1 MSWGEVSV
9 TSPASGAIEAYTTLD
24 VSWGADNVA
33 RIVIPHAD
41 DPLGTGVEEFRFDD
55 GLVVLI
61 QDMVAAAPPAPSFD
75 PQDQDNVLVGSTR
88 DEVFLARAGNDTLE
102 GGPGGD
108 VLDGGVGDDLYVFA
122 QGDGVDNVF
131 DEGGADVVRFVS
143 DIAPDD
149 IVVTSDPFG
158 ALTLT
163 LATGD
168 SVTLANWFDET
179 TRVESVEFADGTIW
193 DIATIGSRI
202 TIAPATEFD
211 DVIAGT
217 PAGDVIDGLGGHDWI
232 SGLGGDDVLEG
243 SAGDDL
249 LQGGAGG
256 DILRGGDGRDN
267 LSDEQGNN
275 FLEGGAGDDNLFAN
289 GAPNSVDG
297 GSNFVVGGSGNDFV
311 GSTAMGNVIAF
322 NAGDGQD
329 TIYVLNTLTLSLGG
343 GLTPAALSLSQD
355 GTDLVVAIG
364 ASDSIRLTRQFEP
377 DPQAWPQITIQMF
390 GSVHLYDFN
399 AVIERLQTALAEDP
413 SLAVFPLDVALQA
426 HQTGF
431 SETHA
436 LGGPLAY
443 LYGTAGNL
451 NALDDTA
458 IHQVLGD
465 ASFGTAP
472 QSIAVA
478 ASNHAPVVGA
488 PIADQTAAED
498 AAFRFTLPSDTF
510 SEADAGDALTLTA
523 RLSDGSALPAWLAI
537 DLLSG
542 VFSGTPTNDD
552 VATLDVRVTATD
564 AAGAMAS
571 DEFALEVLNVN
582 DVPEVVAPLFDQ
594 LGNQHAPFSFEVPE
608 GTFVDVDAGDSLR
621 LSAALADG
629 AALPGWL
636 VFDPVVGSFRGTP
649 SEFDVG
655 TMDIQVVATDNSG
668 ASASDLFTLSLS
680 DASTVTETHLGTDRR
695 DVIVTGFA
703 NDLIEAGHGN
713 DLVHA
718 GAGRDIVVGGKG
730 NDWIAGEA
738 GNDVLQGEEG
748 RDHLLGGLGDD
759 LYRYERRGGHDVIE
773 ETGGFD
779 TLILGA
785 GITADRV
792 RLFQR
797 RDDLVV
803 DLKGRDG
810 GVTIKS
816 WFTRE
821 ASQVERIEFADGTV
835 WGVEEIRNRVKR
847 HIPERRH
854 DDDDDHGHHNL
865 LDGDHGKSESRQ
877 HEEQDDERSQLQFGR
892 LADLLEAY
900 LTQKP
905 RYEFELLADELT
917 RADGRGP
924 ALSAREIAHRWQA
937 IARYASALSHEHD
950 EDARG
955 AALHRFP
962 EHGLLGGGT
971 FGGGFGYT
979 GSTGMARGSAN

>member
-1 MSWGEVSV
+1 MLFNYFASPQDWTIEDATGVQTTPLAVLEATAQREQDWVGTQRDDYRNAVKARILSPYLSFGYTVTPEGTLFAPWQVRPWLGSVTASASWNTQTETRTVSFFGGATTSTTTTGGFTSWSNSIPLLIDSTVRINEETVASDDSQIFGFDGRREIDELQSVVASVVWSGVKQDLGTISEITRADFIFGTEPNPNNVGQFLAIGTITTSTLFHQFTGFVTGQVSEISPGATAQGGLFPQYINARLQLNTIDERISEVVAGSSDNEISGFTLVDAGEGNDTASGGFVYGGAGDDVISADFAIGGPGNDWVSGAIVHGGAGDDIVDGGFGPSRYLFDADDQGRDIVSDSGESQDAFLEDFYSSLGIFDWRERRFPTQTEYVIFEFGGFATLEEASAELAEFFGLTWDEAVALGFATALDPLPSPPQIAAHDWNALAPLYAAGVIEIDAVEFRQGITAGDLSLSWGEVSA
-9 TSPASGAIEAYTTLD
+9 TSPASGALEAYTSLD
-24 VSWGADNVA
+24 VNWGADNVA

-55 GLVVLI
+55 GSVVLI

-75 PQDQDNVLVGSTR
+75 PQDQDNVLVGSAFG
-88 DEVFLARAGNDTLE
+88 EVILGRGGNDTLE

-168 SVTLANWFDET
+168 SVTLANWFDVT

-217 PAGDVIDGLGGHDWI
+217 PADDVIDGLGGHDWI

-275 FLEGGAGDDNLFAN
+275 FLDGGAGDDNLFAN

-355 GTDLVVAIG
+355 GTDLVLAIG

-377 DPQAWPQITIQMF
+377 DPQAWPQITLQMF

-399 AVIERLQTALAEDP
+399 AVIERFQTALAEDP
-413 SLAVFPLDVALQA
+413 SLAVFPLDGALQA

-498 AAFRFTLPSDTF
+498 AAFRFTLPSDT
-510 SEADAGDALTLTA
+510 
-523 RLSDGSALPAWLAI
+523 
-537 DLLSG
+537 
-542 VFSGTPTNDD
+542 
-552 VATLDVRVTATD
+552 
-564 AAGAMAS
+564 
-571 DEFALEVLNVN
+571 
-582 DVPEVVAPLFDQ
+582 
-594 LGNQHAPFSFEVPE
+594 
-608 GTFVDVDAGDSLR
+608 
-621 LSAALADG
+621 
-629 AALPGWL
+629 
-636 VFDPVVGSFRGTP
+636 
-649 SEFDVG
+649 
-655 TMDIQVVATDNSG
+655 
-668 ASASDLFTLSLS
+668 
-680 DASTVTETHLGTDRR
+680 
-695 DVIVTGFA
+695 
-703 NDLIEAGHGN
+703 
-713 DLVHA
+713 
-718 GAGRDIVVGGKG
+718 
-730 NDWIAGEA
+730 
-738 GNDVLQGEEG
+738 
-748 RDHLLGGLGDD
+748 
-759 LYRYERRGGHDVIE
+759 
-773 ETGGFD
+773 
-779 TLILGA
+779 
-785 GITADRV
+785 
-792 RLFQR
+792 
-797 RDDLVV
+797 
-803 DLKGRDG
+803 
-810 GVTIKS
+810 
-816 WFTRE
+816 
-821 ASQVERIEFADGTV
+821 
-835 WGVEEIRNRVKR
+835 
-847 HIPERRH
+847 
-854 DDDDDHGHHNL
+854 
-865 LDGDHGKSESRQ
+865 
-877 HEEQDDERSQLQFGR
+877 
-892 LADLLEAY
+892 
-900 LTQKP
+900 
-905 RYEFELLADELT
+905 
-917 RADGRGP
+917 
-924 ALSAREIAHRWQA
+924 
-937 IARYASALSHEHD
+937 
-950 EDARG
+950 
-955 AALHRFP
+955 
-962 EHGLLGGGT
+962 
-971 FGGGFGYT
+971 
-979 GSTGMARGSAN
+979 